1 MPGQTLAVGPVLGT
15 RLSATLPRSN
25 LFLSARAYQA
35 WWAFLVGYHILN
47 GAFCWFAAVCHLV
60 PAHPKVYENLWLLHI
75 PQHVLL
81 LAGASY
87 FVPGFL
93 HWRAAFTAIR
103 SSVNCRRLTFGYD
116 LDANATTTAGPRLAD
131 TEVEESNH
139 AQRRWRLHPSLVA
152 ISFRGSK
159 QLWRKY
165 FGHDGHLS
173 IHGTHF
179 YHGFYVRQLLEILL
193 QTYQAYHISR
203 SVPRLWINRFVV
215 TMIVINCVYA
225 PLVNLVFK
233 TSPAWRRA
241 VNLMIDVLIDFAIA
255 VIVPLCVFLPR
266 VYQMN
271 WPTPEFPAE
280 LVYNDAWLAGA
291 LSEARQIMVTSIID
305 YISSMS
311 PHFIGLADIRT
322 IKRLLRRAPTHATSA
337 ISSSQVAPVVPK
349 QVAPIHRQLSP
360 RGALVR
366 SLSALNR
373 EERARIQRARWL
385 FTLVT
390 TVWAISVLVL
400 HSSAGGRRT
409 GEEVGCELF
418 AGAWWVSKPACSIVH
433 FNCHRLHV
441 SGAQADLE
449 PQLMAFEPYFITKY
463 TQLRALPPSFGAL
476 QIHRLSLEFNQVE
489 YIDDELFRNQKLYRL
504 RLSGNPLAALPQTI
518 GSTSILQ
525 RVALEHTQLSLGT
538 HGFLGIHGRQFYAGF
553 YARQAIEIMLQT
565 YQAYQISNSVS
576 NLAINR
582 WAVRLLHS
590 EIPTNMGLTIY
601 GCNISELPREVGDVW
616 AAHKWPY
623 LWLDYNHLRSLP
635 SSFSKMRLRRLSL
648 TYNRFQLLDD
658 DMFAN
663 FEFYRLRLTGNPL
676 LHPS

>member
-1 MPGQTLAVGPVLGT
+1 MIWMQMPRQLLGLVL
-15 RLSATLPRSN
+15 
-25 LFLSARAYQA
+25 Q
-35 WWAFLVGYHILN
+35 I
-47 GAFCWFAAVCHLV
+47 
-60 PAHPKVYENLWLLHI
+60 
-75 PQHVLL
+75 
-81 LAGASY
+81 
-87 FVPGFL
+87 
-93 HWRAAFTAIR
+93 
-103 SSVNCRRLTFGYD
+103 
-116 LDANATTTAGPRLAD
+116 
-131 TEVEESNH
+131 
-139 AQRRWRLHPSLVA
+139 PSLVA

-173 IHGTHF
+173 IHGSHF

-241 VNLMIDVLIDFAIA
+241 MNLTIDVLIDFAIA

-280 LVYNDAWLAGA
+280 LIYNDAWLAGA
-291 LSEARQIMVTSIID
+291 LSEARQIM
-305 YISSMS
+305 
-311 PHFIGLADIRT
+311 
-322 IKRLLRRAPTHATSA
+322 
-337 ISSSQVAPVVPK
+337 
-349 QVAPIHRQLSP
+349 
-360 RGALVR
+360 
-366 SLSALNR
+366 
-373 EERARIQRARWL
+373 
-385 FTLVT
+385 
-390 TVWAISVLVL
+390 
-400 HSSAGGRRT
+400 
-409 GEEVGCELF
+409 
-418 AGAWWVSKPACSIVH
+418 
-433 FNCHRLHV
+433 
-441 SGAQADLE
+441 
-449 PQLMAFEPYFITKY
+449 
-463 TQLRALPPSFGAL
+463 
-476 QIHRLSLEFNQVE
+476 
-489 YIDDELFRNQKLYRL
+489 
-504 RLSGNPLAALPQTI
+504 
-518 GSTSILQ
+518 
-525 RVALEHTQLSLGT
+525 LSLGT

-576 NLAINR
+576 DLAINR
-582 WAVRLLHS
+582 WAIPPVIKEFRNLNHFEIFNCTMVDWDSEASLMSQNSPRFTSMAFFISNLTSFPTGLLHS